1 MPFGKAPVL
10 EVDGELLAQSTTIA
24 RYLARQFGIAGKTEW
39 DMALADMYI
48 ECIADFVVA
57 YTPLYYE
64 QDAEKLKQLE
74 DKFVDEVC
82 SYLEKIEIRLEKNGS
97 GFLVGPE
104 VICVIINF
112 LNFSVS
118 LIFFK
123 LNS

>member
-64 QDAEKLKQLE
+64 QDAGKLKQLE

>member
-64 QDAEKLKQLE
+64 QDAGKLKQLE

-104 VICVIINF
+104 VICVINNF

-118 LIFFK
+118 LIF
-123 LNS
+123 LN

>member
-112 LNFSVS
+112 LNFR
-118 LIFFK
+118 LH
-123 LNS
+123 